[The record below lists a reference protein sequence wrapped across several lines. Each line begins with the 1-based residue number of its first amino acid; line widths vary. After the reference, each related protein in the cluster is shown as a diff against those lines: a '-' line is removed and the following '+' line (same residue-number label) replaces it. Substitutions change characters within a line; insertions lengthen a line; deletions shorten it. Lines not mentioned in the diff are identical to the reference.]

1 MSYELFVARRYL
13 RSKRQVKFISLITYI
28 SIAGVAIGT
37 AALVIVLSVMNGFE
51 TEVRTRIIGFDAHA
65 KIKTFHDQ
73 GVEDYAKI
81 TERIKST
88 PHVVATAPYIH
99 DRALIL
105 ASGQDRKQGIVV
117 KAIDPKTEAGVT
129 DLINNV
135 NYGALNLGLIEKEG
149 ERPYPGILLGYSL
162 ADRLVVGLG
171 DKVVLLSAAGLRV
184 GDFGSMPN
192 AMNFRVAGY
201 FETGIYDYDS
211 NVAFIGI
218 PQAQKLFEMG
228 NKVSGIQLK
237 LEDMDQA
244 AQVAEVIK
252 NELKYPYYV
261 ETWFDVNKNLFSW
274 MQFEKWIAFIV
285 LSLIIVVAAF
295 NIVSTLIMVV
305 LEKTREIGIL
315 KSMGSTNTSVM
326 KIFIFQGLVA
336 GLVGT
341 AIGLTLGFALCWAQY
356 EFKFFSLP
364 SDVYIISALP
374 ILMKPFDFIGVGLAA
389 IFLSF
394 TATVYP
400 AYRASKLEPVRAIR
414 YE

>member
-51 TEVRTRIIGFDAHA
+51 TEVRSRIIGFDAHA
-65 KIKTFHDQ
+65 KIKTHHDQ
-73 GVEDYAKI
+73 GVENFEEI
-81 TERIKST
+81 TARIKDT

-117 KAIDPKTEAGVT
+117 KAIDPKTEASVT

-135 NYGALNLGLIEKEG
+135 NYGALNLGMIEKEG

-171 DKVVLLSAAGLRV
+171 DKIVLLSAAGLRV

-237 LEDMDQA
+237 LENMDQA
-244 AQVAEVIK
+244 AQVAEAIK

-274 MQFEKWIAFIV
+274 MQFEKWIAFII

-315 KSMGSTNTSVM
+315 KSMGSTNASVM
-326 KIFIFQGLVA
+326 KIFILQGLVA
-336 GLVGT
+336 GLIGT
-341 AIGLTLGFALCWAQY
+341 AIGLSLGFALCWAQQ
-356 EFKFFSLP
+356 EFQFFSLP
-364 SDVYIISALP
+364 ADVYIISAMP
-374 ILMKPFDFIGVGLAA
+374 ILIKPLDFIGVGSAA

-394 TATVYP
+394 IATVYP
-400 AYRASKLEPVRAIR
+400 AYRASQLEPVRAIR